1 MSEPNHHRD
10 QLEQLVEAF
19 AGQPV
24 PDGPAPD
31 VQERLLQSLPD
42 STTPV
47 TIPFWRSKSMQK
59 ILSTAALIVV
69 VLGVSLYGPFATD
82 REPGAA
88 FAAMLEQVK
97 KVRSAT
103 FVVHARL
110 DGTEEMTVVRASLL
124 EPGWMRQEILTNG
137 ELKAIQILNQDDG
150 KMLTLDPVAMTA
162 TILDLSGLPKNPQQA
177 TIVESLKKLPKDVA
191 VFQGP
196 ETVDDISAL
205 KYVYDMSGMSYTVWI
220 REDTKMPLKISMSDH
235 ADPQQATL
243 HFTMTDFV
251 WDAEVDQS
259 LFKLAPP
266 SDYTLQKT
274 EIDVGRGTEEDFV
287 ALLGF
292 YARMNDGKFAEA
304 WNALTPTALSRLMIL
319 PEGTEEEKKS
329 FAAKQ
334 MAAALEKDAE
344 DLSDEQMDS
353 IANEFQQIAIAGA
366 VYFAK
371 LTQTNQW
378 HYQGNG
384 VTLGEADKIIAW
396 WHPKQE
402 DGEATA
408 KGADTNTARVLY
420 GDLHI
425 EKIPVDQLPAR

>member
-1 MSEPNHHRD
+1 MSEPNHNRD

-19 AGQPV
+19 VNQPI

-31 VQERLLQSLPD
+31 VQERLLQSLSD
-42 STTPV
+42 STTTLSVP
-47 TIPFWRSKSMQK
+47 TWRSKSMQK

-69 VLGVSLYGPFATD
+69 VLGVSLYGPLAND

-88 FAAMLEQVK
+88 FAAMLEQIK

-110 DGTEEMTVVRASLL
+110 DGTEEMTVVRVSLL

-205 KYVYDMSGMSYTVWI
+205 KYVYDMSGMSYIVWI
-220 REDTKMPLKISMSDH
+220 REDSKMPLKISMSDH

-259 LFKLAPP
+259 LFKLEPP

-274 EIDVGRGTEEDFV
+274 EINLGRGTEEDFV

-292 YARMNDGKFAEA
+292 YARMNNGKFADA
-304 WNALTPTALSRLMIL
+304 WNALTPATIGKLMTL
-319 PEGTEEEKKS
+319 PEGTDDEKKA

-334 MAAALEKDAE
+334 LAAAFSKRTE
-344 DLSDEQMDS
+344 DLSEEQQDA
-353 IANEFQQIAIAGA
+353 ITTEFQQVAIAGA
-366 VYFAK
+366 VYFSRLLEA
-371 LTQTNQW
+371 NDW
-378 HYQGNG
+378 HYQGKG
-384 VTLGEADKIIAW
+384 VALGDAEKIVAW
-396 WHPKQE
+396 WSPKE
-402 DGEATA
+402 DHADADASAESKTA
-408 KGADTNTARVLY
+408 QVLY
-420 GDLHI
+420 GDLRI
-425 EKIPVDQLPAR
+425 EELPVDQLPKQ